1 MDTSEIVRLERYLRD
16 RFSQRI
22 NISRKRRNDGSVE
35 VTLGEEFIAT
45 IYRDDEDGEISYQ
58 FTMAILEEDLPD
70 ATVGRMSRPT
80 R

>member
-16 RFSQRI
+16 RFGQRI
-22 NISRKRRNDGSVE
+22 NVSRKRRNDGSVE
-35 VTLGEEFIAT
+35 VTLGDEFIAT
-45 IYRDDEDGEISYQ
+45 IYRDEEDGEVSYQ

-70 ATVGRMSRPT
+70 AAVGRMSRPG

>member
-16 RFSQRI
+16 RFGQRI
-22 NISRKRRNDGSVE
+22 NVSRKRRNDGSVE

-45 IYRDDEDGEISYQ
+45 IYRDEEDGEVSYQ

-70 ATVGRMSRPT
+70 AAVGRMNRPG

>member
-16 RFSQRI
+16 RFGQRI
-22 NISRKRRNDGSVE
+22 NVSRKRRNDGSVE
-35 VTLGEEFIAT
+35 VTLGDEFIAT
-45 IYRDDEDGEISYQ
+45 IYRDEEDGEVSYQ

-70 ATVGRMSRPT
+70 AAVGRMNRPG

>member
-70 ATVGRMSRPT
+70 AAVGRMNRPT